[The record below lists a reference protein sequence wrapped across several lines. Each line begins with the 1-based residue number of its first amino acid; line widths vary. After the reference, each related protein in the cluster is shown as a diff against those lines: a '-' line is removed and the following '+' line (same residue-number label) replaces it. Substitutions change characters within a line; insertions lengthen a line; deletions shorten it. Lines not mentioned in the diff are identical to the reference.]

1 MRWLTLY
8 ARSRQVAS
16 SAAAVALIALVV
28 WAFNRGGGT
37 GAADA
42 RDVADSINP
51 VAYFVLAASVAAGSV
66 GLGGQDPSLDRTAAI
81 RWAPRRAAHALLI
94 GAVAGAALLA
104 IQAVGPKFAPTEVVV
119 RDSAGLVGL
128 AALGA
133 VLCGAHLAWTLPT
146 GWLAI
151 TVLTPPMPPNVV
163 GKSVGWMVYPAGT
176 EASTWAAVALLVTGA
191 GAYALAG
198 PRR

>member
-1 MRWLTLY
+1 MRWLMLY
-8 ARSRQVAS
+8 ARSRQVPT
-16 SAAAVALIALVV
+16 SAAAVTFIALVV

-42 RDVADSINP
+42 ADSINP
-51 VAYFVLAASVAAGSV
+51 VAYFVLAAGVAAGSV
-66 GLGGQDPSLDRTAAI
+66 GLGGQDPALDRTAAI

-104 IQAVGPKFAPTEVVV
+104 VQAAGPKFAPTEVVV

-128 AALGA
+128 AGLGV

-151 TVLTPPMPPNVV
+151 TVLVPPMPPNVV
-163 GKSVGWMVYPAGT
+163 GKSLGWMVYPAGT

>member
-8 ARSRQVAS
+8 ARSRQVPT
-16 SAAAVALIALVV
+16 SAAVVMLVALAV
-28 WAFNRGGGT
+28 WAFTRGDGT
-37 GAADA
+37 GAAGATDPTDA
-42 RDVADSINP
+42 MDPTA
-51 VAYFVLAASVAAGSV
+51 FFLLAAGVAAGSV
-66 GLGGQDPSLDRTAAI
+66 GLGGQDLALDRTAAI
-81 RWAPRRAAHALLI
+81 RWAPRRAAHTLLI

-104 IQAVGPKFAPTEVVV
+104 VQAVGPRFVPTEVVV

-146 GWLAI
+146 GWLAF
-151 TVLTPPMPPNVV
+151 TVLVPPLPPTTV
-163 GKSVGWMVYPAGT
+163 GKALGWMVFPPGT
-176 EASTWAAVALLVTGA
+176 EASTWAALALLVTG
-191 GAYALAG
+191 GTLYAVAG